1 MFFNAVESYLERIY
15 VFIVEMVKHTR
26 QRRIRLK
33 DPLLQI
39 HMRNYLGPPSSEK
52 YQAFMKSLDS
62 AKKRIL
68 GESVYGKRS
77 RTRRRSLGGS
87 ASEFGK
93 DFIKKHKNKIDE
105 IIEFV
110 ANQLKSTVPPWIQN
124 PSPEKNP
131 KSEGEQRRDLRSFL
145 KTAHAGLTGLKN
157 SKTNTWK
164 NLTVDVPVSD
174 TLNHVN
180 ELLADTSLSTLT
192 RRKFLF
198 SSADQSRWKKLF
210 DYINGANKQ
219 TTPPVSK
226 PNEPPLF
233 TIHGK
238 TPSDIDDLMTKE
250 DLTTKDKKP
259 VKEYELYTTL
269 FPFLMKIY
277 LQLATDL
284 RTGKNSSKPKDDP
297 EPELGK
303 LRDNMI
309 YTMELL
315 RELNL
320 YANPLWFD
328 EMYYYFYYL
337 NLNSF
342 FDGLMGKLNDFKF
355 DDEPSPKRESKTTI
369 KRYAI
374 PSFADD
380 RLFSADRYEDYVD
393 KNRFLPMFTMKTKKN
408 QKAAVEQANSLLNAI
423 YYGYNNPAYTKLN
436 VKPVVEEIVSTFT
449 GPPPPP

>member
-1 MFFNAVESYLERIY
+1 MG
-15 VFIVEMVKHTR
+15 KHTR

-39 HMRNYLGPPSSEK
+39 HMQNYLGPPGSEK
-52 YQAFMKSLDS
+52 YREFMKSLDS

-68 GESVYGKRS
+68 GEAVSGKRG

-87 ASEFGK
+87 TSTFGS
-93 DFIKKHKNKIDE
+93 DFIKTHNEKIED
-105 IIEFV
+105 IKTFV
-110 ANQLKSTVPPWIQN
+110 TTIPNSTIPPWIKDTSAD
-124 PSPEKNP
+124 PP
-131 KSEGEQRRDLRSFL
+131 KTEPEQRKDLRSFL
-145 KTAHAGLTGLKN
+145 KTARDGLKA
-157 SKTNTWK
+157 STTRTW
-164 NLTVDVPVSD
+164 NNGSNDVQVST
-174 TLNHVN
+174 TLNDVN
-180 ELLADTSLSTLT
+180 ALLADTSISTLT

-198 SSADQSRWKKLF
+198 SDADKSRWTKLF
-210 DYINGANKQ
+210 EYITGVNTQKG
-219 TTPPVSK
+219 VF
-226 PNEPPLF
+226 F
-233 TIHGK
+233 TIHDK
-238 TPSDIDDLMTKE
+238 PPSSIEDLMN
-250 DLTTKDKKP
+250 KDGKP

-277 LQLATDL
+277 LQLAKDL
-284 RTGKNSSKPKDDP
+284 KTGKNSSKPETDTDP
-297 EPELGK
+297 QSGK
-303 LRDNMI
+303 LRDTMI

-342 FDGLMGKLNDFKF
+342 FDGLMGQFNKFKF

-369 KRYAI
+369 RRYAI

-380 RLFSADRYEDYVD
+380 RLFTSERYAEYVD
-393 KNRFLPMFTMKTKKN
+393 KNRFLPMFSMKTTKS

-423 YYGYNNPAYTKLN
+423 YYGYNNSAETKDRLN
-436 VKPVVEEIVSTFT
+436 IKPVFEDIVSAFA
-449 GPPPPP
+449 GPQPPP

>member
-1 MFFNAVESYLERIY
+1 
-15 VFIVEMVKHTR
+15 
-26 QRRIRLK
+26 
-33 DPLLQI
+33 
-39 HMRNYLGPPSSEK
+39 
-52 YQAFMKSLDS
+52 MKSLDS

-93 DFIKKHKNKIDE
+93 DFIKKHQTEIDE

-124 PSPEKNP
+124 PSTEKNP
-131 KSEGEQRRDLRSFL
+131 NSEGEQRRDLRSFL
-145 KTAHAGLTGLKN
+145 KTAHAGLTGLKK

-164 NLTVDVPVSD
+164 NGTVDVPVSD

-198 SSADQSRWKKLF
+198 SSADQSRWTKLF
-210 DYINGANKQ
+210 DYINGANKHK
-219 TTPPVSK
+219 S
-226 PNEPPLF
+226 NIF
-233 TIHGK
+233 TIHDNPPVK
-238 TPSDIDDLMTKE
+238 IDDLMTKGG
-250 DLTTKDKKP
+250 KP

-277 LQLATDL
+277 LQLAKDL
-284 RTGKNSSKPKDDP
+284 RTGKNSSKPETDP

-342 FDGLMGKLNDFKF
+342 FDGLMGKFNQFKF

-369 KRYAI
+369 QRYAI

-380 RLFSADRYEDYVD
+380 RLFSADRYQDYVD
-393 KNRFLPMFTMKTKKN
+393 KNRFLPMFTMETKKN